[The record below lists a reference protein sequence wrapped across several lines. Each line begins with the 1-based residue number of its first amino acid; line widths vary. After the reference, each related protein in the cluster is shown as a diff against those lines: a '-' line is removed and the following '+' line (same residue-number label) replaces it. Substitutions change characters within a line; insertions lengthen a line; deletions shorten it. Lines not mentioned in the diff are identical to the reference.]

1 MRHEGRVRRGVFTTE
16 TQRAQR
22 GREGDL
28 FNGRG
33 EERNLP
39 LSHGDTEGERGGIN
53 IQQRRTTEGAER
65 DGEGDYVSGEEGL
78 SGIEGE
84 EKKPRSRGGTAG
96 DVILERR
103 GGVGGGMWWL
113 GGISRNCP

>member
-1 MRHEGRVRRGVFTTE
+1 MGEVRRGEEFTTE
-16 TQRAQR
+16 SRRHGGGERRDLISNRGGLQRAQR
-22 GREGDL
+22 GT
-28 FNGRG
+28 
-33 EERNLP
+33 ERV
-39 LSHGDTEGERGGIN
+39 IMFF
-53 IQQRRTTEGAER
+53 
-65 DGEGDYVSGEEGL
+65 GEEGL

-113 GGISRNCP
+113 GGISRNCGPVEKPLLNDDCFESGSGGCESFK